1 MLIVS
6 NGYSDQIFSCHQ
18 EVIDFFGLETFMA
31 LMDGIHSQFTMSY
44 SNETL

>member
-6 NGYSDQIFSCHQ
+6 NGYFKQIFSCHL

-31 LMDGIHSQFTMSY
+31 LMNNEHSQLTLSY
-44 SNETL
+44 ANG

>member
-6 NGYSDQIFSCHQ
+6 NGYFKQFFSCHL

-31 LMDGIHSQFTMSY
+31 LMDGVHSQLTLSY
-44 SNETL
+44 SDV